1 MFRIT
6 IECLDVAPDL
16 GPHAAIDIEQEF
28 RVHRVWHKEPSC
40 TYSDGKL
47 LLVALNDFDVDGGA
61 LLDEFWDC
69 LAAYL
74 GEQGETRILGV
85 EQV

>member
-1 MFRIT
+1 MYKIM
-6 IECLDVAPDL
+6 IECLGVAPDS
-16 GPHAAIDIEQEF
+16 GPQAAIDIEQEF
-28 RVHRVWHKEPSC
+28 RIHRTWHERPSC
-40 TYSDGKL
+40 TYANGKL
-47 LLVALNDFDVDGGA
+47 LLIARNDFDADGMA

-74 GEQGETRILGV
+74 GEHGPMHILGV